1 MNKSELVRAVKD
13 KNVLYNHDDVDES
26 VRSILNLIT
35 DSLCKMNRV
44 EIRGFGTFSVR
55 SRDKRLSRNPKTG
68 TTILVEKKRHPY
80 FRAAK
85 SLKES
90 LNK

>member
-1 MNKSELVRAVKD
+1 MNKSELVRAVTD
-13 KNVLYNHDDVDES
+13 KKALHNYDDVYKS
-26 VRSILNLIT
+26 FSSILNLIS
-35 DSLCKMNRV
+35 DSLCQMNRV

-55 SRDKRLSRNPKTG
+55 IRDERLSRNPKTG
-68 TTILVEKKRHPY
+68 TSVLVEEKRHPY

>member
-1 MNKSELVRAVKD
+1 MNKSELVRAVTD
-13 KNVLYNHDDVDES
+13 KKALHNSDDVDKS
-26 VRSILNLIT
+26 VRAILNLIS
-35 DSLCKMNRV
+35 DSLCQMNRV

-68 TTILVEKKRHPY
+68 TSVLVEEKKHPY